1 MLFRSYER
9 RQEVIDYVIEK
20 YGADK
25 VSQIIT
31 FGTMKAKAA
40 IRDVG
45 RALNMTYQ
53 EVDVIA
59 KMVPFDLKM
68 TIDKAID
75 LNPDLRDRYEEDIR
89 VKNLIDMSKALES
102 MPSGEGSR
110 AFRAGDGGGPCFQIV
125 SGSHGDILVG
135 ANFCAEFRTAFG
147 C

>member
-1 MLFRSYER
+1 MLDIDIDFCYER

-31 FGTMKAKAA
+31 FRTMKAKAA

-75 LNPDLRDRYEEDIR
+75 LNPDLRDRYEEDIHI
-89 VKNLIDMSKALES
+89 KNLIRIFPLKTCL
-102 MPSGEGSR
+102 R
-110 AFRAGDGGGPCFQIV
+110 
-125 SGSHGDILVG
+125 LK
-135 ANFCAEFRTAFG
+135 NL
-147 C
+147 